1 VISVRQSPIHGFG
14 VFAEE
19 KIPAGTF
26 VCEYKGEII
35 SSAEAEKRAELRERQ
50 MPRAPTYLF
59 EIDENFCIDATDT
72 KDENAARFI
81 NHSCD
86 ENCEAVWN
94 ARKRR
99 LEIFAKRDILAGEEL
114 SVDYGFG
121 LAGFF
126 EHSCRCGAKNCVG
139 FIVAKPLRPAL
150 LRRLARKNKTS
161 SRERFRGNAV
171 DFF

>member
-35 SSAEAEKRAELRERQ
+35 SSEEAEKRAELRERQ

-114 SVDYGFG
+114 SLDYGFG

-139 FIVAKPLRPAL
+139 FIVAKPLRSAL

-161 SRERFRGNAV
+161 SRERFSRERG
-171 DFF
+171 